1 MDNRT
6 KTLQKHWRW
15 LFALGATTLGLGALA
30 IVIPFVAILTF
41 EITIGTIF
49 IVGGAAHALYSFWA
63 REWGGFLFEL
73 LGGILYLLV
82 GLMLLGNPGGGVL
95 MLALL
100 VAILLIMQGV
110 VQLVLS
116 FELRPMFSWSWMF
129 TSGIV
134 ALLLG
139 ILIWAPWP
147 STDFWLIGLF
157 VGISLLF
164 SGWSTVIL
172 ALSTQ
177 YPAEHQPATAAPEVA

>member
-30 IVIPFVAILTF
+30 IVLPFVAILTF
-41 EITIGTIF
+41 EIRIGAIF
-49 IVGGAAHALYSFWA
+49 IVVGAAHALYSFWA

-110 VQLVLS
+110 VQLTLS
-116 FELRPMFSWSWMF
+116 FELRPMFSWSWIF
-129 TSGIV
+129 VSGIV
-134 ALLLG
+134 AVLSG
-139 ILIWAPWP
+139 VLIWLPWP
-147 STDFWLIGLF
+147 RAGFWMIGLF

-164 SGWSTVIL
+164 RGWSTVIL
-172 ALSTQ
+172 GLSTR
-177 YPAEHQPATAAPEVA
+177 YPAEHGPITPAPEMG